1 MNFYRCRCY
10 FCVRLHRLYTGT
22 FCNIDEI
29 LFLYRYFV
37 CIIYFRLSLDCILR
51 LYLWVVEPISIGY
64 EDPVLE
70 VVLL

>member
-1 MNFYRCRCY
+1 MGWYVRRY

-22 FCNIDEI
+22 FSNIDKI

-37 CIIYFRLSLDCILR
+37 CIIHFRLSLDCILR
-51 LYLWVVEPISIGY
+51 LYLWMVEPISIGY
-64 EDPVLE
+64 EDSVLE